1 MSKNLKCKME
11 DGRRIQKSDNLDVL
25 IHPIIHSSIHTP
37 KGILWTII
45 LLMFL
50 SSLSFAQFQLPEYEK
65 YTLPNGLT
73 VYLMEQ
79 HEVPLVYI
87 NAIFPAGAVWDGEQ
101 SGLAALT
108 AEALLFGSKDYTKDQ
123 IEQTF
128 DFLGASISSGA
139 GTEAAQ
145 VSISFMKD
153 DFEKLFP
160 IFADI
165 IKNPTFPQIEIEK
178 RKQRW
183 IAELDQARESPRSV
197 IRNYF
202 NKFIFREMPYG
213 NPIYGTKKSVEGITV
228 DELRGFFNLHYPLS
242 NACIAIVGDFA
253 NANMKAKIES
263 FFPAMPKTEI
273 ALLPDEL
280 RNEVELPSGN
290 RVLLVN
296 KDDSRE
302 TTFMI
307 GGKGVA
313 WNNPDIVQIDIIN
326 TILGG
331 RFTSWLNTE
340 LRINS
345 GLTYGA
351 RSGFPHY
358 KYNGTFYA
366 YSFTGTENTVEA
378 IDLALQ
384 VLDRLHKEGI
394 NQETLT
400 SAKNYIK
407 GQFPPDY
414 ETSGALADLL
424 TTMFFYGLDDSY
436 INDFEKNV
444 DAMTVEKAKEMI
456 AKYFPR
462 ENLQFVLI
470 GKADEIRDMVSKYGK
485 VTEKSIEED
494 GF

>member
-1 MSKNLKCKME
+1 MSKNVKWKMKDGGFAWMLEFMEVSFNSFMQTCKHA
-11 DGRRIQKSDNLDVL
+11 IVL
-25 IHPIIHSSIHTP
+25 IAV
-37 KGILWTII
+37 
-45 LLMFL
+45 L
-50 SSLSFAQFQLPEYEK
+50 SSFSFAQFQLPEYEK

-73 VYLMEQ
+73 LYLMEQ
-79 HEVPLVYI
+79 HEVPLVYV
-87 NAIFPAGAVWDGEQ
+87 NVIFPGGAVWDGEQ
-101 SGLAALT
+101 KGLAALT
-108 AEALLFGSKDYTKDQ
+108 AEALLFGSKDYSKDQ
-123 IEQTF
+123 IEQAF
-128 DFLGASISSGA
+128 DFLGADISAGA
-139 GTEAAQ
+139 GIEAAE
-145 VSISFMKD
+145 VSISFKKD

-160 IFADI
+160 IFADV
-165 IKNPTFPQIEIEK
+165 IKNPSFPQAEVEK

-183 IAELDQARESPRSV
+183 IAELDQDRESPRRV

-202 NKFIFREMPYG
+202 NKFIFGNMPYG
-213 NPIYGTKKSVEGITV
+213 NPVSGTKKSIEGITA

-242 NACIAIVGDFA
+242 NACLAIVGDF
-253 NANMKAKIES
+253 NTGEMRAKVES
-263 FFPAMPKTEI
+263 FFPSTPKVDVQ
-273 ALLPDEL
+273 LLPREL
-280 RNEVELPSGN
+280 TKEIQLPAGN

-366 YSFTGTENTVEA
+366 YSFTATENTVKA
-378 IDLALQ
+378 IDLTLQ
-384 VLDRLHKEGI
+384 VLDRLHKEGVD
-394 NQETLT
+394 QETLT

-436 INDFEKNV
+436 INNFEENV
-444 DAMTVEKAKEMI
+444 DAMTVEKAKEII
-456 AKYFPR
+456 AKYYPM

-470 GKADEIRDMVSKYGK
+470 GKADEISDKIAKYGN
-485 VTEKSIEED
+485 VSTKSIDEN

>member
-1 MSKNLKCKME
+1 ME
-11 DGRRIQKSDNLDVL
+11 VGRWGRKSDYLDVW
-25 IHPIIHSSIHTP
+25 IRPIILSLIIVSI
-37 KGILWTII
+37 
-45 LLMFL
+45 
-50 SSLSFAQFQLPEYEK
+50 SFAQFQLPEYEK

-73 VYLMEQ
+73 LYLMEQ
-79 HEVPLVYI
+79 HEVPLVYV

-101 SGLAALT
+101 NGLAALT
-108 AEALLFGSKDYTKDQ
+108 ADALLFGSKNYTKDQ
-123 IEQTF
+123 IEQSF
-128 DFLGASISSGA
+128 DFLGASISANA
-139 GTEAAQ
+139 GTEAAK
-145 VSISFMKD
+145 VSASFKKD

-160 IFADI
+160 IFSDI
-165 IKNPTFPQIEIEK
+165 IKNPTFPQVEVEK

-183 IAELDQARESPRSV
+183 IAELEQDRESPRRV
-197 IRNYF
+197 IRSYF
-202 NKFIFREMPYG
+202 NKFVFGDLPYG
-213 NPIYGTKKSVEGITV
+213 NPIDGTKKSIEEITS

-242 NACIAIVGDFA
+242 LACIAIVGDF
-253 NANMKAKIES
+253 NTEEMKTKVES
-263 FFPAMPKTEI
+263 FFPPIPKVDV
-273 ALLPDEL
+273 LVLPKDL
-280 RNEVELPSGN
+280 TKEVEILSGN

-313 WNNPDIVQIDIIN
+313 WNNPDILQIDIVN

-331 RFTSWLNTE
+331 RFTSWLNTA

-351 RSGFPHY
+351 RSGFTHY
-358 KYNGTFYA
+358 KYNGTFFA
-366 YSFTGTENTVEA
+366 YSFTATKNTVEA

-400 SAKNYIK
+400 SAKNYMK

-414 ETSGALADLL
+414 ETAGALADFL

-444 DAMTVEKAKEMI
+444 DAMTVEKANDII
-456 AKYFPR
+456 AKYFPK
-462 ENLQFVLI
+462 EDLQFVLI
-470 GKADEIRDMVSKYGK
+470 GKASEIKDAISKYGK
-485 VTEKSIEED
+485 ITEKSIGDD
-494 GF
+494 GY

>member
-1 MSKNLKCKME
+1 MSKN
-11 DGRRIQKSDNLDVL
+11 GRRLMENGRGVMMFGCMDAWLHAVRQFYNQAF
-25 IHPIIHSSIHTP
+25 
-37 KGILWTII
+37 ILMTI
-45 LLMFL
+45 L

-73 VYLMEQ
+73 LYLMEQ
-79 HEVPLVYI
+79 HEVPLVYV

-101 SGLAALT
+101 NGLAALT
-108 AEALLFGSKDYTKDQ
+108 AEALLFGSKDYSKDQ
-123 IEQTF
+123 IEQAF
-128 DFLGASISSGA
+128 DFLGADISAGA
-139 GTEAAQ
+139 GIEAAE
-145 VSISFMKD
+145 VSISFKSD

-160 IFADI
+160 IFANVI
-165 IKNPTFPQIEIEK
+165 RNPSFPHAEVEK

-183 IAELDQARESPRSV
+183 IAELEQDRESPRRV

-202 NKFIFREMPYG
+202 NKFIFGNTPYG
-213 NPIYGTKKSVEGITV
+213 NPVNGTRKSIEEITT

-242 NACIAIVGDFA
+242 NACIAIVGDF
-253 NANMKAKIES
+253 NIEEMRTKVES
-263 FFPAMPKTEI
+263 FFPSTPKI
-273 ALLPDEL
+273 DVPLLPKEL
-280 RNEVELPSGN
+280 TKEIKLPGGN

-351 RSGFPHY
+351 RSSFPHY
-358 KYNGTFYA
+358 KYNGSFYA
-366 YSFTGTENTVEA
+366 YSFTATENTVDA
-378 IDLALQ
+378 IDLTLQ

-394 NQETLT
+394 NNETLS

-414 ETSGALADLL
+414 ETSGDLANLL
-424 TTMFFYGLDDSY
+424 ITMFFYGLDDSY
-436 INDFEKNV
+436 INNFEENV
-444 DAMTVEKAKEMI
+444 DAMTVEKAKDII
-456 AKYFPR
+456 AKYFPM
-462 ENLQFVLI
+462 EDLQFVLI
-470 GKADEIRDMVSKYGK
+470 GKADEISDKITKYGE
-485 VTEKSIEED
+485 VSTKSIDED
-494 GF
+494 GY

>member
-1 MSKNLKCKME
+1 MSKNVKCKME
-11 DGRRIQKSDNLDVL
+11 IGRWGRKSDYLDVW
-25 IHPIIHSSIHTP
+25 IRPIILSLIIVSI
-37 KGILWTII
+37 
-45 LLMFL
+45 
-50 SSLSFAQFQLPEYEK
+50 SFAQFQLPEYEK

-73 VYLMEQ
+73 LYLMEQ
-79 HEVPLVYI
+79 HEVPLVYV

-101 SGLAALT
+101 NGLAALT
-108 AEALLFGSKDYTKDQ
+108 ADALLFGSKNYTKDQ
-123 IEQTF
+123 IEQSF
-128 DFLGASISSGA
+128 EFLGASISANA
-139 GTEAAQ
+139 GTEAAK
-145 VSISFMKD
+145 VSASFKKD

-160 IFADI
+160 IFSDI
-165 IKNPTFPQIEIEK
+165 IKNPTFPQVEVEK

-183 IAELDQARESPRSV
+183 IAELEQDRESPRRV
-197 IRNYF
+197 IRSYF
-202 NKFIFREMPYG
+202 NKFVFGDLPYG
-213 NPIYGTKKSVEGITV
+213 NPIDGTKKSIEEITS

-242 NACIAIVGDFA
+242 LACIAIVGDF
-253 NANMKAKIES
+253 NTEEMKTKVES
-263 FFPAMPKTEI
+263 FFPPIPKVDV
-273 ALLPDEL
+273 LVLPKDL
-280 RNEVELPSGN
+280 TKEVEILSGN

-313 WNNPDIVQIDIIN
+313 WNNPDILQIDIVN

-331 RFTSWLNTE
+331 RFTSWLNTA

-351 RSGFPHY
+351 RSGFTHY
-358 KYNGTFYA
+358 KYNGTFFA
-366 YSFTGTENTVEA
+366 YSFTATKNTVEA

-400 SAKNYIK
+400 SAKNYMK

-414 ETSGALADLL
+414 ETAGALADFL

-444 DAMTVEKAKEMI
+444 DAMTVEKANDII
-456 AKYFPR
+456 AKYFPK
-462 ENLQFVLI
+462 EDLQFVLI
-470 GKADEIRDMVSKYGK
+470 GKASEIKDAISKYGK
-485 VTEKSIEED
+485 ITEKSIGDD
-494 GF
+494 GY

>member
-1 MSKNLKCKME
+1 MKKSVIY
-11 DGRRIQKSDNLDVL
+11 RFIQ
-25 IHPIIHSSIHTP
+25 
-37 KGILWTII
+37 I
-45 LLMFL
+45 LLINVLFI
-50 SSLSFAQFQLPEYEK
+50 SVSFAQFKLPEYEK

-79 HEVPLVYI
+79 HEVPLVYV
-87 NAIFPAGAVWDGEQ
+87 NTIFPAGAVWDGEQ
-101 SGLAALT
+101 NGLAALT
-108 AEALLFGSKDYTKDQ
+108 AEALLFGSKDYTKDL

-128 DFLGASISSGA
+128 DFLGASISAGA

-145 VSISFMKD
+145 VSISFKKD

-160 IFADI
+160 IFADV
-165 IKNPTFPQIEIEK
+165 IKNPTFPKVEVEK

-183 IAELDQARESPRSV
+183 IAELGQDRESPRRV

-202 NKFIFREMPYG
+202 NKFIFGETPYG
-213 NPIYGTKKSVEGITV
+213 NSVDGTKKSIEGITT
-228 DELRGFFNLHYPLS
+228 DELRGFFNLHYAMS
-242 NACIAIVGDFA
+242 NACIAIVGDFGSA
-253 NANMKAKIES
+253 DMKAKIES
-263 FFPAMPKTEI
+263 FFPDVPKTEV

-280 RNEVELPSGN
+280 SNEVELFSGN

-307 GGKGVA
+307 GGKGIA
-313 WNNPDIVQIDIIN
+313 WSNPDLTQIDVIN

-351 RSGFPHY
+351 RSSFPHY

-366 YSFTGTENTVEA
+366 YSFTATENTVEA
-378 IDLALQ
+378 LDLTLEVLNRLQ
-384 VLDRLHKEGI
+384 KEGI
-394 NQETLT
+394 DQETLT
-400 SAKNYIK
+400 SAKKYMK

-414 ETSGALADLL
+414 ETAGSLANLL
-424 TTMFFYGLDDSY
+424 TTMYFYGLNDSY
-436 INDFEKNV
+436 INDFEETV
-444 DAMTVEKAKEMI
+444 DAITVEEAKEII
-456 AKYFPR
+456 AKYFPS

-470 GKADEIRDMVSKYGK
+470 GKADEIRVKVSKYGT
-485 VTEKSIEED
+485 VTEKSIDED
-494 GF
+494 GY

>member
-1 MSKNLKCKME
+1 MSKNVKCKME
-11 DGRRIQKSDNLDVL
+11 VGRRGRKSDYLDVW
-25 IHPIIHSSIHTP
+25 IRPIILSLIIVSI
-37 KGILWTII
+37 
-45 LLMFL
+45 
-50 SSLSFAQFQLPEYEK
+50 SFAQFQLPEYEK

-73 VYLMEQ
+73 LYLMEQ
-79 HEVPLVYI
+79 HEVPLVYV

-101 SGLAALT
+101 NGLAALT
-108 AEALLFGSKDYTKDQ
+108 ADALLFGSKNYTKDQ
-123 IEQTF
+123 IEQSF
-128 DFLGASISSGA
+128 DFLGASISANA
-139 GTEAAQ
+139 GTEAAK
-145 VSISFMKD
+145 VSASFKKD

-160 IFADI
+160 IFSDI
-165 IKNPTFPQIEIEK
+165 IKNPTFPQVEVEK

-183 IAELDQARESPRSV
+183 IAELEQDRESPRRV

-202 NKFIFREMPYG
+202 NKFVFGDMPYG
-213 NPIYGTKKSVEGITV
+213 NPIDGAKKSIEEITS

-242 NACIAIVGDFA
+242 LSCIAIVGDF
-253 NANMKAKIES
+253 NTEEMKAKVES
-263 FFPAMPKTEI
+263 FFPSIPKVDVPM
-273 ALLPDEL
+273 LPKDL
-280 RNEVELPSGN
+280 TKEVELPSGN

-313 WNNPDIVQIDIIN
+313 WNNPDILEIDIVN

-331 RFTSWLNTE
+331 RFTSWLNTA

-351 RSGFPHY
+351 RSGFTHY
-358 KYNGTFYA
+358 KYNGTFFA
-366 YSFTGTENTVEA
+366 YSFTATKNTVEA
-378 IDLALQ
+378 IDIALQ

-400 SAKNYIK
+400 SAKNYMK

-414 ETSGALADLL
+414 ETAGALADFL

-444 DAMTVEKAKEMI
+444 DAMTVEKANDII
-456 AKYFPR
+456 AKYFPK
-462 ENLQFVLI
+462 EDLQFVLI
-470 GKADEIRDMVSKYGK
+470 GKASEIKDAISKYGK
-485 VTEKSIEED
+485 ITEKSIGDD
-494 GF
+494 GY

>member
-1 MSKNLKCKME
+1 MSKNVKCKIE
-11 DGRRIQKSDNLDVL
+11 DERRGRKSDYLNVW
-25 IHPIIHSSIHTP
+25 IRPIILSLIFVSI
-37 KGILWTII
+37 
-45 LLMFL
+45 
-50 SSLSFAQFQLPEYEK
+50 SFAQFQLPEYEK

-73 VYLMEQ
+73 LYLMEQ
-79 HEVPLVYI
+79 HEVPLIYV

-101 SGLAALT
+101 NGLAALT
-108 AEALLFGSKDYTKDQ
+108 ADALLFGSKNYTKDQ
-123 IEQTF
+123 IEQNF
-128 DFLGASISSGA
+128 DFLGASISANA
-139 GTEAAQ
+139 GTEVAK
-145 VSISFMKD
+145 VSASFKKD

-160 IFADI
+160 IFSDI
-165 IKNPTFPQIEIEK
+165 IKNPTFPQVEVEK

-183 IAELDQARESPRSV
+183 IAELEQDRESPRRV
-197 IRNYF
+197 IRSYF
-202 NKFIFREMPYG
+202 NKFVFGDLPYG
-213 NPIYGTKKSVEGITV
+213 NPIDGTKKSIEEITS

-242 NACIAIVGDFA
+242 LACIAIVGDF
-253 NANMKAKIES
+253 NTEEMKTKVES
-263 FFPAMPKTEI
+263 YFPSIPKVDVPM
-273 ALLPDEL
+273 LPKNL
-280 RNEVELPSGN
+280 TKEVELPSGN

-313 WNNPDIVQIDIIN
+313 WNNPDILQIDIVN

-331 RFTSWLNTE
+331 RFTSWLNTA

-351 RSGFPHY
+351 RSGFTHY
-358 KYNGTFYA
+358 KYNGTFFA
-366 YSFTGTENTVEA
+366 YSFTATKNTVEA

-400 SAKNYIK
+400 SAKNYMK

-414 ETSGALADLL
+414 ETAGALADFL

-444 DAMTVEKAKEMI
+444 DAMTVEKANDII
-456 AKYFPR
+456 AKYFPK
-462 ENLQFVLI
+462 EDLQFVLI
-470 GKADEIRDMVSKYGK
+470 GKASEIKDAISKYGK
-485 VTEKSIEED
+485 ITEKSIGDD
-494 GF
+494 GY

>member
-1 MSKNLKCKME
+1 MSKNVKCKIE
-11 DGRRIQKSDNLDVL
+11 DERRSRKSDYLNVW
-25 IHPIIHSSIHTP
+25 IRPIILSLIFVSI
-37 KGILWTII
+37 
-45 LLMFL
+45 
-50 SSLSFAQFQLPEYEK
+50 SFAQFQLPEYEK

-73 VYLMEQ
+73 LYLMEQ
-79 HEVPLVYI
+79 HEVPLIYV

-101 SGLAALT
+101 NGLAALT
-108 AEALLFGSKDYTKDQ
+108 ADALLFGSKNYTKDQ
-123 IEQTF
+123 IEQSF
-128 DFLGASISSGA
+128 DFLGASISANA
-139 GTEAAQ
+139 GTEAAK
-145 VSISFMKD
+145 VSASFKKD

-160 IFADI
+160 IFSDI
-165 IKNPTFPQIEIEK
+165 IKNPTFPQVEVEK

-183 IAELDQARESPRSV
+183 IAELEQDRESPRRV
-197 IRNYF
+197 IRSYF
-202 NKFIFREMPYG
+202 NKFVFGDLPYG
-213 NPIYGTKKSVEGITV
+213 NPIDGTKKSIEEITS

-242 NACIAIVGDFA
+242 LACIAIVGDF
-253 NANMKAKIES
+253 NTEEMKTKVES
-263 FFPAMPKTEI
+263 FFPPIPKVD
-273 ALLPDEL
+273 LPMLPKDL
-280 RNEVELPSGN
+280 TKEVELPSGN

-313 WNNPDIVQIDIIN
+313 WNNPDILQIDIVN

-331 RFTSWLNTE
+331 RFTSWLNTA

-351 RSGFPHY
+351 RSGFTHY
-358 KYNGTFYA
+358 KYNGTFFA
-366 YSFTGTENTVEA
+366 YSFTATKNTVEA

-400 SAKNYIK
+400 SAKNYMK

-414 ETSGALADLL
+414 ETAGALADFL

-436 INDFEKNV
+436 INDFEKNI
-444 DAMTVEKAKEMI
+444 DAMTVEKANDII
-456 AKYFPR
+456 AKYFPK
-462 ENLQFVLI
+462 EDLQFVLI
-470 GKADEIRDMVSKYGK
+470 GKASEIKDAISKYGK
-485 VTEKSIEED
+485 ITEKSIGDD
-494 GF
+494 GY

>member
-1 MSKNLKCKME
+1 MKNTTTKTQREWMYGCM
-11 DGRRIQKSDNLDVL
+11 DVCFR
-25 IHPIIHSSIHTP
+25 PIIHSSIHT
-37 KGILWTII
+37 II
-45 LLMFL
+45 LLVFF
-50 SSLSFAQFQLPEYEK
+50 SSIAFAQFQLPEYEK

-73 VYLMEQ
+73 LYLMEQ
-79 HEVPLVYI
+79 HEVPLVYV
-87 NAIFPAGAVWDGEQ
+87 NAIFPGGAVWDGEQ
-101 SGLAALT
+101 NGLAALT
-108 AEALLFGSKDYTKDQ
+108 AEALLFGSRDYSKDQ
-123 IEQTF
+123 IEQSF
-128 DFLGASISSGA
+128 DFLGANIAANA
-139 GTEAAQ
+139 GTEAAE
-145 VSISFMKD
+145 VSISFKKD

-160 IFADI
+160 IFADV
-165 IKNPTFPQIEIEK
+165 IKNPSFPQVEVEK

-183 IAELDQARESPRSV
+183 IAELEQDRESPRRV

-202 NKFIFREMPYG
+202 NKFVFGDMPYG
-213 NPIYGTKKSVEGITV
+213 NPVDGTKKSIEGITS

-242 NACIAIVGDFA
+242 LSCIAIVGDFS
-253 NANMKAKIES
+253 NDEMKANVES
-263 FFPAMPKTEI
+263 FFPSTPKVDI
-273 ALLPDEL
+273 PLLPKEL
-280 RNEVELPSGN
+280 AKEVDLPFGN
-290 RVLLVN
+290 RVMLVN

-378 IDLALQ
+378 IDLTLQ
-384 VLDRLHKEGI
+384 VIDRLHKVGI
-394 NQETLT
+394 DQETLT

-436 INDFEKNV
+436 INDFENNV
-444 DAMTVEKAKEMI
+444 DAMTVASAKEII
-456 AKYFPR
+456 AKYFPK
-462 ENLQFVLI
+462 EDLQFVLI
-470 GKADEIRDMVSKYGK
+470 GKASEIKDVVLKYGK
-485 VTEKSIEED
+485 ITEKSIEED
-494 GF
+494 GY

>member
-1 MSKNLKCKME
+1 M
-11 DGRRIQKSDNLDVL
+11 QKSDKLDVL

-37 KGILWTII
+37 KGILRTII
-45 LLMFL
+45 LLVFF
-50 SSLSFAQFQLPEYEK
+50 SSIAFAQFQLPKYEK
-65 YTLPNGLT
+65 YTLPNRLT
-73 VYLMEQ
+73 LYLMEQ
-79 HEVPLVYI
+79 HEVPLVYV
-87 NAIFPAGAVWDGEQ
+87 NAIFPGGAVWDGEQ
-101 SGLAALT
+101 NGLAALT
-108 AEALLFGSKDYTKDQ
+108 ADALLFGSKNYTKDQ
-123 IEQTF
+123 IEQNF
-128 DFLGASISSGA
+128 DFLGASISANA
-139 GTEAAQ
+139 GTEAAE
-145 VSISFMKD
+145 VSISFKKD

-160 IFADI
+160 IFADV
-165 IKNPTFPQIEIEK
+165 IKNPSFPQVEVEK

-183 IAELDQARESPRSV
+183 VAELEQDRESPRRV
-197 IRNYF
+197 IRSYF
-202 NKFIFREMPYG
+202 NKFVFGNMPYG
-213 NPIYGTKKSVEGITV
+213 NSVDGTKKSIEGITT

-242 NACIAIVGDFA
+242 LACIAIVGDFS
-253 NANMKAKIES
+253 NDEMKVKVES
-263 FFPAMPKTEI
+263 FFHSMPKVDVP
-273 ALLPDEL
+273 LLPKEL
-280 RNEVELPSGN
+280 TMEVEPQSGN

-366 YSFTGTENTVEA
+366 YSFTGTENTVAA
-378 IDLALQ
+378 IDLTLQ

-444 DAMTVEKAKEMI
+444 DAMTIEKAKEII
-456 AKYFPR
+456 AKYFPK
-462 ENLQFVLI
+462 EELQFVLI
-470 GKADEIRDMVSKYGK
+470 GKAREIKDVVTKYGK
-485 VTEKSIEED
+485 ITEKSIDED
-494 GF
+494 GY

>member
-1 MSKNLKCKME
+1 MKKSNVTLDSFQGLKLFFDEMLKQVQQ
-11 DGRRIQKSDNLDVL
+11 DRN
-25 IHPIIHSSIHTP
+25 
-37 KGILWTII
+37 II
-45 LLMFL
+45 LAILILFIFN
-50 SSLSFAQFQLPEYEK
+50 SQVVAQFKLPEYEK

-79 HEVPLVYI
+79 HEVPLVYM

-101 SGLAALT
+101 NGLAALT
-108 AEALLFGSKDYTKDQ
+108 SEALLFGSKDYTKDQ

-128 DFLGASISSGA
+128 DFLGASISSNA

-160 IFADI
+160 IFADV
-165 IKNPTFPQIEIEK
+165 IKNPTFPQVEVEK

-197 IRNYF
+197 IRSYF
-202 NKFIFREMPYG
+202 NKFIFGEMPYG
-213 NPIYGTKKSVEGITV
+213 NPVDGTKKSVEGITT

-242 NACIAIVGDFA
+242 NACIAIVGDFTTTD
-253 NANMKAKIES
+253 MKTKIEN
-263 FFPAMPKTEI
+263 FFPSTPKTEV
-273 ALLPDEL
+273 ALLPQEL
-280 RNEVELPSGN
+280 TKEVELPSGN

-307 GGKGVA
+307 GSKGVA
-313 WNNPDIVQIDIIN
+313 WSNPDLTQIDVIN

-331 RFTSWLNTE
+331 RFTSWLNTA

-351 RSGFPHY
+351 RSAFPHY
-358 KYNGTFYA
+358 KYSGTFYA
-366 YSFTGTENTVEA
+366 YSFTGTENTVKA
-378 IDLALQ
+378 IDLTLE
-384 VLDRLHKEGI
+384 VLHRLHEEGI
-394 NQETLT
+394 DEETLT

-414 ETSGALADLL
+414 ETAGSLANLL
-424 TTMFFYGLDDSY
+424 TIMYFYGLDDSY

-444 DAMTVEKAKEMI
+444 DAMTVESAKEII
-456 AKYFPR
+456 AKYFPN

-470 GKADEIRDMVSKYGK
+470 GKADEIKDQVSKYGM
-485 VTEKSIEED
+485 VSEKSIDED
-494 GF
+494 GY

>member
-1 MSKNLKCKME
+1 MRNAYVTLNSFQGLRKLLGEMLKLVQH
-11 DGRRIQKSDNLDVL
+11 DRRINIV
-25 IHPIIHSSIHTP
+25 
-37 KGILWTII
+37 ILTLFI
-45 LLMFL
+45 L
-50 SSLSFAQFQLPEYEK
+50 STTTYSQFQLPEYEK

-73 VYLMEQ
+73 LYLMEQ
-79 HEVPLVYI
+79 HEVPLVYV

-101 SGLAALT
+101 NGLAALT
-108 AEALLFGSKDYTKDQ
+108 ADALLFGSKNYTKDQ
-123 IEQTF
+123 IEQNF
-128 DFLGASISSGA
+128 DFLGASISANA
-139 GTEAAQ
+139 GTEASK
-145 VSISFMKD
+145 VSISFKKE

-160 IFADI
+160 IFADV
-165 IKNPTFPQIEIEK
+165 IKNPSFPQVEVEK

-183 IAELDQARESPRSV
+183 IAELEQDRESPRKV

-202 NKFIFREMPYG
+202 NKFVFGDMPYG
-213 NPIYGTKKSVEGITV
+213 NPVDGTKKSVEGITV

-242 NACIAIVGDFA
+242 NACIAIVGDFTT
-253 NANMKAKIES
+253 ANMKVKIES

-313 WNNPDIVQIDIIN
+313 WNNPDIVKIDIIN

-366 YSFTGTENTVEA
+366 YSFTGTEKTVEA
-378 IDLALQ
+378 TDLALQ
-384 VLDRLHKEGI
+384 VLDRLHEEGI

-400 SAKNYIK
+400 SAKNYMK

-414 ETSGALADLL
+414 ETSGALANLL

-444 DAMTVEKAKEMI
+444 DAMTVEKAKEI
-456 AKYFPR
+456 ITKYFPK
-462 ENLQFVLI
+462 EDLQFVLI
-470 GKADEIRDMVSKYGK
+470 GKADELRDKVSKYGK
-485 VTEKSIEED
+485 VTEKNIDED
-494 GF
+494 SF

>member
-1 MSKNLKCKME
+1 MSKNVKCKME
-11 DGRRIQKSDNLDVL
+11 VGRWGRKSDYLDVW
-25 IHPIIHSSIHTP
+25 IRPIILSLIIVSI
-37 KGILWTII
+37 
-45 LLMFL
+45 
-50 SSLSFAQFQLPEYEK
+50 SFAQFQLPEYEK

-73 VYLMEQ
+73 LYLMEQ
-79 HEVPLVYI
+79 HEVPLIYV

-101 SGLAALT
+101 NGLAALT
-108 AEALLFGSKDYTKDQ
+108 ADALLFGSKNYTKDQ
-123 IEQTF
+123 IEQNF
-128 DFLGASISSGA
+128 DFLGASISANA
-139 GTEAAQ
+139 GTEVAK
-145 VSISFMKD
+145 VSASFKKD

-160 IFADI
+160 IFSDI
-165 IKNPTFPQIEIEK
+165 IKNPTFPQVEVEK

-183 IAELDQARESPRSV
+183 IAELEQDRESPRRV
-197 IRNYF
+197 IRSYF
-202 NKFIFREMPYG
+202 NKFVFGDLPYG
-213 NPIYGTKKSVEGITV
+213 NPIDGTKKSIEEITS

-242 NACIAIVGDFA
+242 LACIAIVGDF
-253 NANMKAKIES
+253 NTEEMKTKVES
-263 FFPAMPKTEI
+263 FFPPIPKVDV
-273 ALLPDEL
+273 LVLPKDL
-280 RNEVELPSGN
+280 TKEVEIPSGN

-313 WNNPDIVQIDIIN
+313 WNNPDILQIDIVN

-331 RFTSWLNTE
+331 RFTSWLNTA

-351 RSGFPHY
+351 RSGFTHY
-358 KYNGTFYA
+358 KYNGTFFA
-366 YSFTGTENTVEA
+366 YSFTATKNTVEA

-400 SAKNYIK
+400 SAKNYMK

-414 ETSGALADLL
+414 ETAGALADFL

-444 DAMTVEKAKEMI
+444 DAMTVEKANDII
-456 AKYFPR
+456 AKYFPK
-462 ENLQFVLI
+462 EDLQFVLI
-470 GKADEIRDMVSKYGK
+470 GKASEIKDAISKYGK
-485 VTEKSIEED
+485 ITEKSIGDD
-494 GF
+494 GY

>member
-1 MSKNLKCKME
+1 MKKSVIY
-11 DGRRIQKSDNLDVL
+11 RFIQ
-25 IHPIIHSSIHTP
+25 
-37 KGILWTII
+37 I
-45 LLMFL
+45 LLINVLFI
-50 SSLSFAQFQLPEYEK
+50 SVSFAQFKLPEYEK

-79 HEVPLVYI
+79 HEVPLVYV
-87 NAIFPAGAVWDGEQ
+87 NTIFPAGAVWDGEQ
-101 SGLAALT
+101 NGLAALT
-108 AEALLFGSKDYTKDQ
+108 AEALLFGSKDYTKDL

-128 DFLGASISSGA
+128 DFLGASISAGA

-145 VSISFMKD
+145 VSISFKKD

-160 IFADI
+160 IFADV
-165 IKNPTFPQIEIEK
+165 IKNPTFPKVEVEK

-183 IAELDQARESPRSV
+183 IAELEQDRESPRRV

-202 NKFIFREMPYG
+202 NKFIFGETPYG
-213 NPIYGTKKSVEGITV
+213 NSVDGTKKSIEGITT
-228 DELRGFFNLHYPLS
+228 DELRGFFNLHYAMS
-242 NACIAIVGDFA
+242 NACIAIVGDFGSA
-253 NANMKAKIES
+253 DMKAKIES
-263 FFPAMPKTEI
+263 FIPDVPKTEV

-280 RNEVELPSGN
+280 SNEVELFSGN

-313 WNNPDIVQIDIIN
+313 WSNPDLTQIDVIN

-351 RSGFPHY
+351 RSSFPHY

-366 YSFTGTENTVEA
+366 YSFTATENTVEA
-378 IDLALQ
+378 LDLTLEVLNRLQ
-384 VLDRLHKEGI
+384 KEGI
-394 NQETLT
+394 DQETLT
-400 SAKNYIK
+400 SAKKYMK

-414 ETSGALADLL
+414 ETAGSLANLL
-424 TTMFFYGLDDSY
+424 TTMYFYGLNDSY
-436 INDFEKNV
+436 INDFEETV
-444 DAMTVEKAKEMI
+444 DAITVEEAKEII
-456 AKYFPR
+456 AKYFPS

-470 GKADEIRDMVSKYGK
+470 GKADEIRVKVSKYGT
-485 VTEKSIEED
+485 VTEKSIDED
-494 GF
+494 GY

>member
-1 MSKNLKCKME
+1 MSKNGRWLME
-11 DGRRIQKSDNLDVL
+11 KEIMFGCVDAWLHAVKQFCNQV
-25 IHPIIHSSIHTP
+25 
-37 KGILWTII
+37 II
-45 LLMFL
+45 LIIIFC
-50 SSLSFAQFQLPEYEK
+50 SVSVAQFQLPEYEK

-73 VYLMEQ
+73 LCLMEQ
-79 HEVPLVYI
+79 HEVPLIYV
-87 NAIFPAGAVWDGEQ
+87 NAIFPAGAVWDGNQ
-101 SGLAALT
+101 NGLAALT
-108 AEALLFGSKDYTKDQ
+108 AEALLFGSRNYTKDQ

-128 DFLGASISSGA
+128 DFLGASINSGT
-139 GTEAAQ
+139 GTEAAEIS
-145 VSISFMKD
+145 VSFNKD

-160 IFADI
+160 ILADV
-165 IKNPTFPQIEIEK
+165 IKNPSFPQVEVEK

-183 IAELDQARESPRSV
+183 IAELEQDRESPRRV

-202 NKFIFREMPYG
+202 NKFVFGDIPYG
-213 NPIYGTKKSVEGITV
+213 NPVDGTKKSIEGITT

-242 NACIAIVGDFA
+242 LACIAIVGDFITGE
-253 NANMKAKIES
+253 MRAKVES
-263 FFPAMPKTEI
+263 FFPSTPKVDVQ
-273 ALLPDEL
+273 LLPREL
-280 RNEVELPSGN
+280 TKEVELPFGN

-296 KDDSRE
+296 KDNSRE

-358 KYNGTFYA
+358 KYNGTFYS
-366 YSFTGTENTVEA
+366 YSFTATENTVEA
-378 IDLALQ
+378 IDLTLQ

-444 DAMTVEKAKEMI
+444 DAMTIEKANEII
-456 AKYFPR
+456 AKYFPK

-470 GKADEIRDMVSKYGK
+470 GKADEIRDKIAKYGE
-485 VTEKSIEED
+485 VTTKSIDEN